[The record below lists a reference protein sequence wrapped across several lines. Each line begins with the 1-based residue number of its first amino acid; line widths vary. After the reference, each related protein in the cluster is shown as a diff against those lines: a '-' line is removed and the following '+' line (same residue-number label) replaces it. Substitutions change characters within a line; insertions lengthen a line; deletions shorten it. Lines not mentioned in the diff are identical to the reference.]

1 MYYFLDY
8 FFTKRSNI
16 KKNSLQLIFHIQL
29 KLKNNHILKKYIFQK
44 NAFGEQT

>member
-16 KKNSLQLIFHIQL
+16 KKNSLQLIFHYTTETE
-29 KLKNNHILKKYIFQK
+29 K
-44 NAFGEQT
+44 